1 MTDYI
6 VNMSES
12 QVQTHFRPG
21 MLIRERL
28 FKNHTPVLSVC
39 YPYCDHV
46 SIIAVHRLSNYL
58 CDIDDLF

>member
-12 QVQTHFRPG
+12 QVQTHF
-21 MLIRERL
+21 
-28 FKNHTPVLSVC
+28 NLSFD
-39 YPYCDHV
+39 YPSSDLRIKGLKDHMISYDHV